1 MRYHIDEVAE
11 VRPWKNNPSKLAF
24 RFWATDEVG
33 EQVACEVSQ
42 DASAGTFVA
51 GQQADLVAACD
62 DNNEQKFFEADGTVW
77 LKFYVPRSG
86 GRSSGGTRGGGTR
99 AYAGGPARGG
109 APSAGTGHP
118 AGTLPTPGPSIR
130 LAPREYGVYCGRLIA
145 VAYAGIAAGVVRPAL
160 SATATEAG
168 VPAVTLGDL
177 LSDDKIGELAGQR
190 AGWMAEN
197 LGLRCVLP
205 DTPAEVA
212 KAKAAADEAARVA
225 EAKRVADEA
234 AKQRQQG
241 PDGYTAGGNPTSTDF
256 ITW

>member
-1 MRYHIDEVAE
+1 M
-11 VRPWKNNPSKLAF
+11 
-24 RFWATDEVG
+24 
-33 EQVACEVSQ
+33 
-42 DASAGTFVA
+42 
-51 GQQADLVAACD
+51 
-62 DNNEQKFFEADGTVW
+62 
-77 LKFYVPRSG
+77 
-86 GRSSGGTRGGGTR
+86 
-99 AYAGGPARGG
+99 
-109 APSAGTGHP
+109 
-118 AGTLPTPGPSIR
+118 
-130 LAPREYGVYCGRLIA
+130 
-145 VAYAGIAAGVVRPAL
+145 
-160 SATATEAG
+160 
-168 VPAVTLGDL
+168 TLGDL

-241 PDGYTAGGNPTSTDF
+241 PDGYTAGGNPTSTDS